1 MDRVLKNLCIPSLFW
16 VGFSSQSVATCPW
29 TWKDWRPRS
38 HLHQCKHRT
47 FPFIF
52 NDYSGCAMWQ
62 LLWIPVKAVDTDW
75 TNNRL
80 VSKNFGGTKLLCS
93 VMYIIALY
101 EICSCQ
107 IKDDEMAE
115 HVVCVGEKKNACRG
129 LVQKPEGKRP
139 PERLRHR

>member
-1 MDRVLKNLCIPSLFW
+1 
-16 VGFSSQSVATCPW
+16 
-29 TWKDWRPRS
+29 
-38 HLHQCKHRT
+38 
-47 FPFIF
+47 
-52 NDYSGCAMWQ
+52 
-62 LLWIPVKAVDTDW
+62 
-75 TNNRL
+75 
-80 VSKNFGGTKLLCS
+80 
-93 VMYIIALY
+93 MYIIALY

>member
-1 MDRVLKNLCIPSLFW
+1 M
-16 VGFSSQSVATCPW
+16 
-29 TWKDWRPRS
+29 
-38 HLHQCKHRT
+38 
-47 FPFIF
+47 
-52 NDYSGCAMWQ
+52 
-62 LLWIPVKAVDTDW
+62 DTDW

-101 EICSCQ
+101 EICCCQ